1 MISIIVAISEENAI
15 GKQGGLLCHLPND
28 LKHFKTVTSGSTVI
42 MGERTFLS
50 LPINKTTGTHALPN
64 RRNIVITDNKEHA
77 YEGAEMAYSI
87 EDAIKLANTLPIYSS
102 TPLPQED
109 TLPPYPPTPLHPTKA
124 SEAFVIGGGMVYRQF
139 MPLADKLYITHIHH
153 SWKDAD
159 TFFPEIRQDEWQ
171 LVSAERQEADE
182 NNPYPHTFAVYT
194 RRK

>member
-28 LKHFKTVTSGSTVI
+28 LQHFKAVTSGSTVI

-50 LPINKTTGTHALPN
+50 LPFSKVRNTHALPN
-64 RRNIVITDNKEHA
+64 RRNIVITDNKEHTFD
-77 YEGAEMAYSI
+77 GAEMAYSI
-87 EDAIKLANTLPIYSS
+87 EEAIKLADTLPPYSS
-102 TPLPQED
+102 TPLPQ
-109 TLPPYPPTPLHPTKA
+109 TKA
-124 SEAFVIGGGMVYRQF
+124 SEAFVIGGGTIYRQF

-159 TFFPEIRQDEWQ
+159 TFFPEIKESEWE

-194 RRK
+194 SRK

>member
-28 LKHFKTVTSGSTVI
+28 LQHFKAVTSGSTVI

-50 LPINKTTGTHALPN
+50 LPFSKVRNTHALPN
-64 RRNIVITDNKEHA
+64 RRNIVITDNKDHA
-77 YEGAEMAYSI
+77 YAGAEMVYSI
-87 EDAIKLANTLPIYSS
+87 EEAIELV
-102 TPLPQED
+102 
-109 TLPPYPPTPLHPTKA
+109 KA
-124 SEAFVIGGGMVYRQF
+124 EAFVIGGGMVYRQF

-159 TFFPEIRQDEWQ
+159 TFFPEIKESEWQ

-194 RRK
+194 RRKCFRYR